1 MEKCFAIFPHN
12 GKNVSTL
19 WKTFCALACAAA
31 AASAAAASE
40 IRWIGDLRTEP
51 APGAL
56 EPGAALVVST
66 RITPRGAAVAAEV
79 GLSTNDGASWKTVA
93 MAPANSTEDGA
104 VWSAS
109 VGNFPEGAAL
119 RFYVRA
125 VDAEGRS
132 CWDSNTGAD
141 YRMRVNSPI
150 RAVSLRKSRYNPGET
165 ASITV
170 DLRNTGGDVAGQLRV
185 RILDLARTVQ
195 SFEKTVSLKRAA
207 QTQLVFP
214 WKTPARDFRGYGV
227 DVDWIVDG
235 HVLDS
240 RSTAI
245 DVSSD
250 WIHFPRFGFFSEYP
264 AGKNSEAMADALTTF
279 HINAVQFYDWKWT
292 HDRLVPYGENGQPLN
307 VFTQVGGRVQSF
319 QTVKDK
325 VAALHSRNIAALS
338 YNLMYGDS
346 GNDEAPEQMEWA
358 AFKVPFSTRRED
370 IRQHDAGP
378 YKIWVMDASNPEWQ
392 QHIFREFLDA
402 VGKVGFD
409 GIHLDN
415 LGGEWT
421 YQFNSDTGIP
431 EREVFPQF
439 IRDARNTLR
448 STYPNARLTH
458 NDVMGNYLPEIARSE
473 ADIYYSEV
481 WTRPTYQDLR
491 ENILEARA
499 TGNGK
504 PVVLAAYI
512 NRKSWEEMKDPSQP
526 PLPTFINDA
535 SAKLLDACL
544 FAHGAFHIEMG
555 DDGQMLVNEYFP
567 TRTPRMHDGL
577 KQSMRAYYDFAVR
590 YENCLFFDPDHAI
603 CDITD
608 GMNITSP
615 THAISQSAQSGTI
628 WTVAKTRGD
637 GMTALN
643 LINLNGVDEEWRNTC
658 FNPEPQTRIELVI
671 RTGQRIQHVFLAS
684 PDEGLGHA
692 RELPFT
698 SSEKGTDS
706 SLSLLVPRL
715 TFWNLLLLVPA
726 HSPSERKTSY
736 YNN

>member
-1 MEKCFAIFPHN
+1 MSPRRFFHSMENFFRIFPHN

-19 WKTFCALACAAA
+19 WKTVCALACAA
-31 AASAAAASE
+31 SAAFASD
-40 IRWIGDLRTEP
+40 IRWVGDMQTDP
-51 APGAL
+51 PPGAL
-56 EPGAALVVST
+56 EPGAELVIST
-66 RITPRGAAVAAEV
+66 HIKPQGAAVAAEV
-79 GLSTNDGASWKTVA
+79 GLSTNDGASWITVPMVNA
-93 MAPANSTEDGA
+93 DSSEDGE

-109 VGNFPEGAAL
+109 VGGFPEGAAL

-132 CWDSNTGAD
+132 SWDSNTGAD
-141 YRMRVNSPI
+141 YRMRLNSPI
-150 RAVSLRKSRYNPGET
+150 REVSLRKSRYCPGQM
-165 ASITV
+165 ASIAV
-170 DLRNTGGDVAGQLRV
+170 LLQSSGPAVEGELRV
-185 RILDLARTVQ
+185 RILDLDRTVQ
-195 SFEKTVSLKRAA
+195 SVVKPVSLKSSERKWI
-207 QTQLVFP
+207 VFP
-214 WKTPARDFRGYGV
+214 WRTSTNDFRGYGA

-235 HVLDS
+235 RVRDS

-264 AGKNSEAMADALTTF
+264 AGENAQAMADALTTF

-292 HDRLVPYGENGQPLN
+292 HDRLVPYGESGQPLN

-402 VGKVGFD
+402 VDKAGFD

-421 YQFNSDTGIP
+421 YKFNSDTGIP

-439 IRDARNTLR
+439 IRDARRTLR
-448 STYPNARLTH
+448 SAYPNARLTH

-473 ADIYYSEV
+473 ADLYYSEV

-491 ENILEARA
+491 ENILEAQA
-499 TGNGK
+499 AGNGK

-544 FAHGAFHIEMG
+544 FAHGAFHIELG

-567 TRTPRMHDGL
+567 ARTPRMHDGL

-590 YENCLFFDPDHAI
+590 YENLLALHDGTDNIP
-603 CDITD
+603 ITC
-608 GMNITSP
+608 S
-615 THAISQSAQSGTI
+615 THALSRQGVSGAI
-628 WTVAKTRGD
+628 WAVTKIRDD
-637 GMTALN
+637 GAIALN
-643 LINLNGVDEEWRNTC
+643 LINLNGVDDQWRNVSG
-658 FNPEPQTRIELVI
+658 NPIPQTNIVLQV
-671 RTGQRIQHVFLAS
+671 RTDRNIQRVWIAS
-684 PDEGLGHA
+684 PDDGLG
-692 RELPFT
+692 RPQELPFQ
-698 SSEKGTDS
+698 SGQDS
-706 SLSLLVPRL
+706 HGDFIAFTVPKL
-715 TFWNLLLLVPA
+715 TFWDLVWIEP
-726 HSPSERKTSY
+726 
-736 YNN
+736 